1 MLTWGHS
8 LGMRTFD
15 RKKSK
20 SGSRFTF
27 RFFLPCVDA
36 RKKNRFLNR
45 DPLFDFFLVGTH
57 LLFRT
62 MLMFRSYTA
71 ALPSPVYN
79 DPLPSVYYSP
89 PLCACPSVQNS
100 LAKCLSSLYHSCT
113 IMSTAP
119 ALSPT
124 PMGTIK
130 LQGQGLAVV
139 KMALGLNYLAW

>member
-1 MLTWGHS
+1 
-8 LGMRTFD
+8 
-15 RKKSK
+15 
-20 SGSRFTF
+20 
-27 RFFLPCVDA
+27 
-36 RKKNRFLNR
+36 
-45 DPLFDFFLVGTH
+45 
-57 LLFRT
+57 